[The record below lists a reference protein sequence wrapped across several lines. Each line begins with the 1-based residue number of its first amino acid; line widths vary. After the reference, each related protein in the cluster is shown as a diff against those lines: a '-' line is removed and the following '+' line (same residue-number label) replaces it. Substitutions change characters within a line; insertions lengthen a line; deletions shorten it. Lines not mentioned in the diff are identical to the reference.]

1 MKTFDSVKSLRHQI
15 NLFLDNELPVEQKDD
30 LIKVIESSPKSQK
43 IMENE
48 MLFRDFVKSNF
59 KRPEVS
65 QDFVQTI
72 KNSIM
77 M

>member
-30 LIKVIESSPKSQK
+30 LIKAIEASPKSQK

-48 MLFRDFVKSNF
+48 RIFRDFVKSNF

>member
-15 NLFLDNELPVEQKDD
+15 NLFLDNELPIEQKDD
-30 LIKVIESSPKSQK
+30 LIKAIELNPKSQM

-48 MLFRDFVKSNF
+48 MIFRDFVKSNF
-59 KRPEVS
+59 KRPEVT
-65 QDFVQTI
+65 QDFVQSI
-72 KNSIM
+72 KDRIM

>member
-15 NLFLDNELPVEQKDD
+15 NLFLDNELPTEQKDD

-48 MLFRDFVKSNF
+48 KIFRDFVKTNF

-65 QDFVQTI
+65 QDFVQSI

>member
-15 NLFLDNELPVEQKDD
+15 NLFLDNELPAEQKDD

-48 MLFRDFVKSNF
+48 KIFRDFVKSNF
-59 KRPEVS
+59 KRPEIS
-65 QDFVQTI
+65 QDFVQSI
-72 KNSIM
+72 KNSIIS
-77 M
+77 

>member
-15 NLFLDNELPVEQKDD
+15 NLFLDNELPTEQKED

-48 MLFRDFVKSNF
+48 KIFRDFVKTNF

-65 QDFVQTI
+65 QDFVQSI

>member
-15 NLFLDNELPVEQKDD
+15 NLFLDNELPIEQKDD

-48 MLFRDFVKSNF
+48 KIFRDFVKSNF

-65 QDFVQTI
+65 QDFVQSI